1 MRGTWMR
8 LIAAF
13 AVSGAVLTAC
23 QGAVLRPSSA
33 ATYRWVYSTGGIA
46 GRRITPDSQHLDV
59 VYSFASDSTLFV
71 VKNPGGVDTTR
82 YHITPAPGSNA
93 NAPRK
98 NGVDTTRKFIHYK
111 RAIGI
116 LPPLDTVQYL
126 RRVSKDTL
134 VISDRCA
141 DCYQH
146 TFVRI
151 TY

>member
-23 QGAVLRPSSA
+23 QSAILRPSSA

-46 GRRITPDSQHLDV
+46 GRRITPDSQHLSV
-59 VYSFASDSTLFV
+59 VYSFASDSMLFV

-82 YHITPAPGSNA
+82 YHITPVAGASQ
-93 NAPRK
+93 NAPRRG
-98 NGVDTTRKFIHYK
+98 GVDTTRKYIHYK
-111 RAIGI
+111 RPIGI
-116 LPPLDTVQYL
+116 LPPFDSVQYL

-134 VISDRCA
+134 VLGDRCA

-146 TFVRI
+146 TLVRI